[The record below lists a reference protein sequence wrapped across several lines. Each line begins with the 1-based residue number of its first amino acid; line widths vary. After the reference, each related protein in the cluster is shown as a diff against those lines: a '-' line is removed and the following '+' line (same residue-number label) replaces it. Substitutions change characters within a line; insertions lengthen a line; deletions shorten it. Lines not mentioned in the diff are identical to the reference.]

1 MGKIQ
6 GETMKVTF
14 ILNGKGT
21 TIEYEEGM
29 SLLDVLREI
38 CLIKSCKDGCSG
50 QGFCGACMVLING
63 RATMSCRQKPVSI
76 EGKKITTIEGIS
88 KVEQEILSKSLVKEG
103 AIQCGFC
110 TPGIMIRMKGFLD
123 KNPTSTREEK
133 ARAITGN
140 LCRCT
145 GYQRIIDA
153 METAE
158 EHWQIKDSNIS
169 GPPRRNELFG
179 EKYGFEREYK
189 PKESGVGAN
198 VHRYRGIDMALG
210 KKPYVADM
218 EAEGILHGAFL
229 LSEHPRAIV
238 KKIDITEA
246 DSAKGVLKVLTA
258 KDVPGQRVIGH
269 IIPDW
274 PVFVD
279 EGEPTKYIGDV
290 LAMVV
295 ADSMIHARAAVEKI
309 EVDYEILEPID
320 DPEKALNPEAVKIH
334 EKGNLLG
341 HTFFGRGDINTAL
354 AKSKYLVKQQFQ
366 TQRIE
371 HAFMEV
377 ESCLAVPN
385 GKGIHVYSQGQG
397 VHEDQRQIAEVL
409 GLDKEV
415 VTVELVT
422 NGGAFGG
429 KEDLSCQAQTAV
441 AAFLLQ
447 KPVKTVLTREQSM
460 RMHPKRH
467 PMTMNYEVG
476 ADENGKLTAV
486 RMKLIADSGAYASV
500 GAKVVERAAGHCCG
514 PYYVPNVDVDAKAA
528 YTNNPPCGAM
538 RGFGVN
544 QTSFAIETCL
554 NMIAAKMREDGT
566 EIDDF
571 DIRERNILR
580 EGDRFATGQKMTKT
594 VVGIQMC
601 LDAVKDIYK
610 NSNVPTGIACGIKN
624 TGIGN
629 GLEDTGRVLIKILEN
644 EQIEILTGFT
654 EMGQGLF
661 TVLSQVVSELTDINP
676 SQMHVKTISYPKTK
690 CGMTTASRATALDS
704 MAAKH
709 AAEKLAT
716 ALKSNSLAE
725 LSGEEFHGEFITNF
739 TVKLGTKVDN
749 PVTHLAFSY
758 AVQVAF
764 LDDDGKLKKI
774 IAAHDVGKA
783 INPMAVAGQIEGGV
797 HMGLGH
803 TLSESFPTTNGIPD
817 SLRMRDL
824 QIVKARDTPEVEVI
838 IIEEPEDMLG
848 FGSKGIGEIGL
859 VPTAGAVAGAY
870 QHYDGKWRTKLP
882 IARKK

>member
-1 MGKIQ
+1 MGRIQ
-6 GETMKVTF
+6 GEIMNVTF
-14 ILNGKGT
+14 TLNGNETK
-21 TIEYEEGM
+21 IDYEEGM
-29 SLLDVLREI
+29 SALDVLREV

-63 RATMSCRQKPVSI
+63 RAAMSCRQKPESL
-76 EGKKITTIEGIS
+76 EGKEVVTIEGVDR
-88 KVEQEILSKSLVKEG
+88 VEQEIISKSLVKEG

-110 TPGIMIRMKGFLD
+110 TPGIMIRIKGFLD
-123 KNPTSTREEK
+123 KNPTSTRKEK

-158 EHWQIKDSNIS
+158 EHWKTKDSDIS

-179 EKYGFEREYK
+179 EQYGFEREYK

-218 EAEGILHGAFL
+218 EVGDLLHGAFL
-229 LSEHPRAIV
+229 LSEHPRAKI
-238 KKIDITEA
+238 KKINLEEA
-246 DSAKGVLKVLTA
+246 NSAKGVVRIFTA

-274 PVFVD
+274 PIFVAED
-279 EGEPTKYIGDV
+279 ETTNYVGDV

-309 EVDYEILEPID
+309 NVEYEILDPID
-320 DPEKALNPEAVKIH
+320 DPEKALNPEVVKIH

-341 HTFFGRGDINTAL
+341 HTFFGRGDVNTAL
-354 AKSKYLVKQQFQ
+354 ANSKYVVKQQFQ

-377 ESCLAVPN
+377 ESSLAVPN

-409 GLDKEV
+409 GLDLES
-415 VTVELVT
+415 VTVELVS

-441 AAFLLQ
+441 AAYILQ

-460 RMHPKRH
+460 KIHPKRH

-476 ADENGKLTAV
+476 ADEAGKLTAV
-486 RMKLIADSGAYASV
+486 KMKLLADSGAYASV
-500 GAKVVERAAGHCCG
+500 GAKVIERAAGHCCG
-514 PYYVPNVDVDAKAA
+514 PYYVPNVDVEAKAV

-554 NMIAAKMREDGT
+554 NMIVKQMIEDGID
-566 EIDDF
+566 IDDF
-571 DIRERNILR
+571 DIRERNLLKD
-580 EGDRFATGQKMTKT
+580 GDRFATGQKMTKT
-594 VVGIQMC
+594 VAGMQMC
-601 LDAVKDIYK
+601 LDAVKNIYK
-610 NSNVPTGIACGIKN
+610 NSKVPTGIACGIKN

-629 GLEDTGRVLIKILEN
+629 GLEDTGRVLIKVLDN

-661 TVLSQVVSELTDINP
+661 TILTQVVSELTDIDP
-676 SQMHVKTISYPKTK
+676 SQMDVKSISYPSTK

-709 AAEKLAT
+709 AAEKLAK
-716 ALKSNSLAE
+716 ALKFKTLAE
-725 LSGEEFHGEFITNF
+725 LAGEEFHGEYITNF
-739 TVKLGTKVDN
+739 TVKPGTEVDN

-758 AVQVAF
+758 AVQVAL
-764 LDDDGKLKKI
+764 LDDEGNLKKI

-803 TLSESFPTTNGIPD
+803 TLSESFPTTKGVPN
-817 SLRMRDL
+817 SLKMRDL

-838 IIEEPEDMLG
+838 IIEEPEEMLG

-859 VPTAGAVAGAY
+859 VPTAGAVAGAFH
-870 QHYDGKWRTKLP
+870 QYDGKWRFELP
-882 IARKK
+882 IARK

>member
-1 MGKIQ
+1 MR
-6 GETMKVTF
+6 VNF
-14 ILNGKGT
+14 ILNEKET
-21 TIEYEEGM
+21 TVDYEKGM
-29 SLLDVLREI
+29 SLLDVLREV

-50 QGFCGACMVLING
+50 QGFCGACTVLIDG
-63 RATMSCRQKPVSI
+63 KAMVSCRRNPASI
-76 EGKKITTIEGIS
+76 EGKEVTTIEGLS
-88 KVEQEILSKSLVKEG
+88 AAEKEIISKSLVKEG

-110 TPGIMIRMKGFLD
+110 TPGITLKIKSFLD

-133 ARAITGN
+133 AKAISSN

-153 METAE
+153 IETAE
-158 EHWQIKDSNIS
+158 EHWQSKDTNIS

-179 EKYGFEREYK
+179 EKYGFERQCK
-189 PKESGVGAN
+189 PKEKGVGAN
-198 VHRYRGIDMALG
+198 VKRYRGIDMALG
-210 KKPYVADM
+210 NKPYVADL
-218 EAEGILHGAFL
+218 EKEGLVHGAFL
-229 LSEHPRAIV
+229 LSEYPRAKII
-238 KKIDITEA
+238 KIDSSEA
-246 DSAKGVLKVLTA
+246 LAAKGVVKILTA
-258 KDVPGQRVIGH
+258 KDVSGKRTIGH

-274 PVFVD
+274 PIFVA
-279 EGEPTKYIGDV
+279 EGETTRYVGDV

-295 ADSMIHARAAVEKI
+295 ADSMIHARAAVEEIK
-309 EVDYEILEPID
+309 VDYEILEPVD
-320 DPEKALNPEAVKIH
+320 DPYFALSSEAPNLH

-341 HTFFGRGDINTAL
+341 HTFFGRGDVNEAL
-354 AKSKYLVKQQFQ
+354 KNSKYIIKQQFK

-377 ESCLAVPN
+377 ESSLVYPTEN
-385 GKGIHVYSQGQG
+385 GVHVYSQGQG

-409 GLDKEV
+409 GLEKEDV
-415 VTVELVT
+415 IVELVT

-460 RMHPKRH
+460 RIHPKRH

-476 ADENGKLTAV
+476 ADENGKLIAV
-486 RMKLIADSGAYASV
+486 RMKLIADTGAYASV

-514 PYYVPNVDVDAKAA
+514 PYYVPNVDVDAKAV

-554 NMIAAKMREDGT
+554 NMIVEKMKEDGI

-594 VVGIQMC
+594 VAGMQLC
-601 LDAVKDIYK
+601 LDAVRDIYK
-610 NSNVPTGIACGIKN
+610 KSTVPTGIACGIKN

-629 GLEDTGRVLIKILEN
+629 GLEDTGRVLIKVLKN
-644 EQIEILTGFT
+644 EKIEILTGFT

-661 TVLSQVVSELTDINP
+661 TVLSQVVSELTDIDPN
-676 SQMHVKTISYPKTK
+676 QMSVKSISYPNTK

-709 AAEKLAT
+709 AAEKLAS
-716 ALKSNSLAE
+716 ALLTKSLAE
-725 LSGEEFHGEFITNF
+725 LVGEEFHGEYITNF
-739 TVKLGTKVDN
+739 TVKPGTKVDN

-764 LDDDGKLKKI
+764 LDEEGNLKKI

-803 TLSESFPTTNGIPD
+803 TISESFPTTKGVPD
-817 SLRMRDL
+817 SLKMKDL
-824 QIVKARDTPEVEVI
+824 QIIKAKDTPEVEVI
-838 IIEEPEDMLG
+838 IIEEPEDILG

-859 VPTAGAVAGAY
+859 VPTAGAVTSAY
-870 QHYDGKWRTKLP
+870 HQFDGKWRLELP
-882 IARKK
+882 IVRK

>member
-1 MGKIQ
+1 MN
-6 GETMKVTF
+6 VTF
-14 ILNGKGT
+14 TLNGKEVA
-21 TIEYEEGM
+21 IDYEEGM
-29 SLLDVLREI
+29 SVLDILREV

-50 QGFCGACMVLING
+50 QGYCGACTILVDG
-63 RATMSCRQKPVSI
+63 KARMSCRLKPTSI
-76 EGKKITTIEGIS
+76 KDKEITTIEGLS
-88 KVEQEILSKSLVKEG
+88 EFDKEIISKSLVKEG

-110 TPGIMIRMKGFLD
+110 TPGITLKIKSFLD
-123 KNPTSTREEK
+123 QNPSSTREEK
-133 ARAITGN
+133 AKAISNN

-145 GYQRIIDA
+145 GYQRILDA

-158 EHWQIKDSNIS
+158 EHWGNKDTNILGS
-169 GPPRRNELFG
+169 PRRDKFFG
-179 EKYGFEREYK
+179 ENYGFEREFK
-189 PKESGVGAN
+189 PKEHGVGSSAP
-198 VHRYRGIDMALG
+198 RYRGIEMALG
-210 KKPYVADM
+210 KKPFIADM
-218 EAEGILHGAFL
+218 EMEGMLHGAFL
-229 LSEHPRAIV
+229 LSEYPRAIV
-238 KKIDITEA
+238 KKIDIENA
-246 DSAKGVLKVLTA
+246 KSACGVIRIFTA
-258 KDVPGQRVIGH
+258 KDVPGKRIIGH

-274 PVFVD
+274 PTFVA
-279 EGEPTKYIGDV
+279 EGETTKYIGDV

-295 ADSMIHARAAVEKI
+295 ADSMLHARAAVEKI
-309 EVDYEILEPID
+309 IVDYEVQEPID
-320 DPEKALNPEAVKIH
+320 DPKKAIAPEAVKLH

-341 HTFFGRGDINTAL
+341 HTFFGRGDVNEAL
-354 AKSKYLVKQQFQ
+354 QNSKYVIKQQFR

-377 ESCLAVPN
+377 ESSIAYPTE
-385 GKGIHVYSQGQG
+385 KGVHVYSQGQG

-409 GLDKEV
+409 GLEKENV
-415 VTVELVT
+415 IVELVT

-441 AAFLLQ
+441 AAYILQ

-460 RMHPKRH
+460 RLHPKRH

-476 ADENGKLTAV
+476 ADEDGKLTAV
-486 RMKLIADSGAYASV
+486 RMKLIADTGAYASV

-514 PYYVPNVDVDAKAA
+514 PYYVPAIDVDAKAV

-554 NMIAAKMREDGT
+554 NMIVEKMRGDGV
-566 EIDDF
+566 EIDEF

-580 EGDRFATGQKMTKT
+580 DGERFATGQKMTKT
-594 VVGIQMC
+594 VTGMQMC
-601 LDAVKDIYK
+601 LDAVRDIYK
-610 NSNVPTGIACGIKN
+610 KSNVPTGIACGIKN

-629 GLEDTGRVLIKILEN
+629 GLEDTGRVLIKVLEN
-644 EQIEILTGFT
+644 EQLEILTGFT

-661 TVLSQVVSELTDINP
+661 TVLSQVVSELTDIDP
-676 SQMHVKTISYPKTK
+676 KQMHVKSISYPNTK

-709 AAEKLAT
+709 AAEKLAS
-716 ALKSNSLAE
+716 ALQTKSLAE
-725 LSGEEFHGEFITNF
+725 LIGEEFHGEYITNF
-739 TVKLGTKVDN
+739 TVKPGTKVDN

-764 LDDDGKLKKI
+764 LDEEGNLKKI
-774 IAAHDVGKA
+774 LAAHDVGKA

-803 TLSESFPTTNGIPD
+803 TLSESFPTTKGVPD
-817 SLRMRDL
+817 SLKMKDL
-824 QIVKARDTPEVEVI
+824 RIIKAKETPEVEVI
-838 IIEEPEDMLG
+838 IIEEPEDILG

-859 VPTAGAVAGAY
+859 VPTAGAVTGAY
-870 QHYDGKWRTKLP
+870 HQFDGKWRFELP
-882 IARKK
+882 IARK